1 VKAVVVERPEVT
13 AFTTV
18 TEPEIGPDEAL
29 VKVLG
34 CGICGTDHHI
44 LEGGLPTVSYPIIPG
59 HEGWGEVV
67 EVGQNGGRLRVG
79 DLVAIDPSLHCGQC
93 SQCRRGHG
101 NLCEAWGSIGGT
113 RPGAW
118 AELVAVPVK
127 NAHVLPDGYPTEV
140 AVLIEP
146 VACLLRGLKVLSPKV
161 DKSALVFGAGTM
173 GVLWALALRLSGLQL
188 LGVVETDAAR
198 RELCSRNFDLPLVA
212 WAEAAS
218 VEADYVIDATGN
230 ASAMEEAFWRA
241 RPGGTVMLFGVAGTD
256 VRVPFSPFRLYQREL
271 RVVSSM
277 AILHTY
283 GAAVNFVAAHAEVLH
298 PVVTGS
304 FGLQSFDRALE
315 QLRSGAALKI
325 ALDPKMEMG
334 PEDQQRAEISGPK

>member
-1 VKAVVVERPEVT
+1 LRAVVVERPGAT
-13 AFTTV
+13 KLTNV

-44 LEGGLPTVSYPIIPG
+44 LEGGLPTVNYPIIPG
-59 HEGWGEVV
+59 HEGWGQLVG
-67 EVGQNGGRLRVG
+67 VGQNGNHLRVG
-79 DLVAIDPSLHCGQC
+79 DLVAIDPSLRCGQC

-101 NLCEAWGSIGGT
+101 NLCEAWGAIGGT

-127 NAHVLPDGYPTEV
+127 NVHVLPRDYPTDV

-146 VACLLRGLKVLSPKV
+146 VACLLRGLNVLSP
-161 DKSALVFGAGTM
+161 DMGKSALVFGAGTM
-173 GVLWALALRLSGLQL
+173 GILWALALRLSGVKVA
-188 LGVVETDAAR
+188 GVIETDSTR
-198 RELCSRNFDLPLVA
+198 RELCSLKFDLPILA
-212 WAEAAS
+212 QSEAGQLES
-218 VEADYVIDATGN
+218 GQLESGQLESGQLEADYVIDATGN
-230 ASAMEEAFWRA
+230 ALAMEEAFWRA

-283 GAAVNFVAAHAEVLH
+283 GDAVNFVSEHARILR

-304 FGLQSFDRALE
+304 FGLQSFDQALE
-315 QLRSGAALKI
+315 QLRGGAALKV
-325 ALDPKMEMG
+325 ALDPNV
-334 PEDQQRAEISGPK
+334 

>member
-1 VKAVVVERPEVT
+1 VVQRPGATEL
-13 AFTTV
+13 TTV

-44 LEGGLPTVSYPIIPG
+44 LEGGLPTVSYPVIPG

-67 EVGQNGGRLRVG
+67 AIGRDQPLHVGE
-79 DLVAIDPSLHCGQC
+79 LVAVDPSLHCGGC

-118 AELVAVPVK
+118 AELVAVPVR
-127 NAHVLPDGYPTEV
+127 NAYALPDDYPTEV

-146 VACLLRGLKVLSPKV
+146 VACLLRGMKVLNPEV
-161 DKSALVFGAGTM
+161 DRSALVFGAGTI
-173 GVLWALALRLSGLQL
+173 GILWALALRLAGLRL
-188 LGVVETDAAR
+188 AGVVETDTVR
-198 RELCSRNFDLPLVA
+198 RELCSRNFDLPVLA
-212 WAEAAS
+212 WGEAAS

-230 ASAMEEAFWRA
+230 ASAMEEAIWRA

-256 VRVPFSPFRLYQREL
+256 VRVPMSPFRLYQREL

-283 GAAVNFVAAHAEVLH
+283 GDAVNFVAAHAGLLR
-298 PVVTGS
+298 PVVTGAFGLES
-304 FGLQSFDRALE
+304 FGQALA
-315 QLRSGAALKI
+315 QLRGGAALKI
-325 ALDPKMEMG
+325 ALDPNL
-334 PEDQQRAEISGPK
+334 

>member
-1 VKAVVVERPEVT
+1 LRAVVVERPGAT
-13 AFTTV
+13 TFTKV

-44 LEGGLPTVSYPIIPG
+44 LEGGLPTVNYPIIPG
-59 HEGWGEVV
+59 HEGWGQLVD
-67 EVGQNGGRLRVG
+67 VGQAGAHLHAG

-101 NLCEAWGSIGGT
+101 NLCEAWGAIGGT

-127 NAHVLPDGYPTEV
+127 NVHALPSDYPTDV

-146 VACLLRGLKVLSPKV
+146 VACLLRGLNVLSPEV
-161 DKSALVFGAGTM
+161 GKSALVFGAGTM
-173 GVLWALALRLSGLQL
+173 GILWALALRLSGVKVV
-188 LGVVETDAAR
+188 GVIETDATR
-198 RELCSRNFDLPLVA
+198 RELCSQKFDLPVLA
-212 WAEAAS
+212 QSEAAQS
-218 VEADYVIDATGN
+218 VPSPLEADYVIDATGN

-256 VRVPFSPFRLYQREL
+256 VRVSFSPFRLYQREL

-283 GAAVNFVAAHAEVLH
+283 GDAVSFVAEHAGLLR
-298 PVVTGS
+298 PVITGS
-304 FGLQSFDRALE
+304 FGLQSFDQALE
-315 QLRSGAALKI
+315 QLRGGAALKI
-325 ALDPKMEMG
+325 ALG
-334 PEDQQRAEISGPK
+334 PNM

>member
-1 VKAVVVERPEVT
+1 MKAVVVERPGT
-13 AFTTV
+13 AGYTKV

-44 LEGGLPTVSYPIIPG
+44 IDGGLPTVSYPIIPG
-59 HEGWGEVV
+59 HEGWGQVV
-67 EVGQNGGRLRVG
+67 AVGQNGHRLQAG

-127 NAHVLPDGYPTEV
+127 NVHVLPGDYPTDV

-146 VACLLRGLKVLSPKV
+146 VACLLRGLKILSPEV

-173 GVLWALALRLSGLQL
+173 GILWALALRLLGLDL
-188 LGVVETDAAR
+188 VGVVETDATR
-198 RELCSRNFDLPLVA
+198 RELCSQKFDLPVVS
-212 WAEAAS
+212 WEAPTP

-283 GAAVNFVAAHAEVLH
+283 GDAVNFVAAHADLLR
-298 PVVTGS
+298 PVVTGT
-304 FGLQSFDRALE
+304 FGLQSFDQAIE
-315 QLRSGAALKI
+315 QLRGGAALKI
-325 ALDPKMEMG
+325 ALDPN
-334 PEDQQRAEISGPK
+334 I